1 MKFFGVVIVLFIFL
15 GCSVKEELK
24 EVNNQKKIEI
34 QDLLEIPQNVEYYTQ
49 GIENQLYTIQKSYET
64 TYFGMWNIEEPEQT
78 LKEIKWPFRAFSVGK
93 SYGDNLVPIKQSFFD
108 LMYEESNFGTYKSIN
123 KKALTLKYSN
133 IRALPTQKPLFRDP
147 SIAGEGF
154 PFDYLQN
161 SSINANVPIFISHY
175 SKDKQWVFI
184 FSSITYGWLR
194 SDEIVMIDDRHASLW
209 KNAQQVYIIQ
219 EGFPLFAL
227 SGEPLFNTRVGMLFA
242 LVDEDDDNYTV
253 LIVSTYKNNEAMY
266 NKSTIPKSIAS
277 LKPLELNTSNLNKI
291 ITEVSKTNYGWGGV
305 YEQRDC
311 SSTLMDLYAPFGI
324 ALPRNSLKQGQ
335 FGEVIDLSKL
345 DDKEKEKIIKEKGIP
360 FKTLLYKKG
369 HIVLYVGIYNDEI
382 IIFQNVWGI
391 QLMKNNKSGR
401 LIIGKTVF
409 STLKLGKEVQNY
421 NEKAELLRNI
431 KSMNIITRAKL

>member
-227 SGEPLFNTRVGMLFA
+227 SDR
-242 LVDEDDDNYTV
+242 
-253 LIVSTYKNNEAMY
+253 
-266 NKSTIPKSIAS
+266 KS
-277 LKPLELNTSNLNKI
+277 
-291 ITEVSKTNYGWGGV
+291 VV
-305 YEQRDC
+305 
-311 SSTLMDLYAPFGI
+311 
-324 ALPRNSLKQGQ
+324 
-335 FGEVIDLSKL
+335 
-345 DDKEKEKIIKEKGIP
+345 
-360 FKTLLYKKG
+360 
-369 HIVLYVGIYNDEI
+369 
-382 IIFQNVWGI
+382 
-391 QLMKNNKSGR
+391 
-401 LIIGKTVF
+401 
-409 STLKLGKEVQNY
+409 
-421 NEKAELLRNI
+421 
-431 KSMNIITRAKL
+431 